1 MSNTVQTTNER
12 TDERTKRRV
21 SLCLLCLPGCPSYG
35 GSGLLAMLHR
45 NRNLRGMGEGRNPG
59 LTNKY
64 VKVGRLI
71 IRKIIKITAIRCHI
85 LGLNTPNSIHGVCPS
100 VRPCLGWSLTLS
112 AAPPFLSI
120 KRGRHCTLPTCVS
133 PALSLSSSPALVL
146 MSSATDKDA
155 GVAIAQ
161 RWVRL
166 ESFLPPTT
174 LPEYNVKTG
183 KHHR

>member
-64 VKVGRLI
+64 AKVGRLI

-100 VRPCLGWSLTLS
+100 ARPCLRLKT
-112 AAPPFLSI
+112 
-120 KRGRHCTLPTCVS
+120 H
-133 PALSLSSSPALVL
+133 
-146 MSSATDKDA
+146 
-155 GVAIAQ
+155 GVEN
-161 RWVRL
+161 RRRF
-166 ESFLPPTT
+166 STS
-174 LPEYNVKTG
+174 KTG
-183 KHHR
+183 ADFRLRKQTCRKKVTTMLLLLQLCIHIVGNRNRNKKNKM